1 MEFSAGPPSRWF
13 VTLKSGSTIE
23 IWADSYSEEAD
34 HFLFDAYV
42 RASVAE
48 QQHVEVTS
56 RSPANAENV
65 LIVIARVPTAEVDS
79 IWGGPVD
86 PEQAGHIQG
95 T

>member
-1 MEFSAGPPSRWF
+1 MEFAAGTPSRWF

-23 IWADSYSEEAD
+23 IWADSYSEESD
-34 HFLFDAYV
+34 HFLFDMYV
-42 RASVAE
+42 LASPVE

-56 RSPANAENV
+56 RSPGSVNNV
-65 LIVIARVPTAEVDS
+65 LIVAARVPTVEVES

-86 PEQAGHIQG
+86 PKTGNNEG